1 MKRLKKIGL
10 NAAYQNEE
18 DTQVV
23 SCSLMAL
30 KLLPVV
36 DIVPGFEDVKALVKP
51 ESASQAQLL
60 MLCRYAERQWIT
72 KASIGFLCTTIR
84 RVQITPRSFLAGL
97 RRRIQ
102 VVHPNLFTFLGH
114 LQRITVDTDAE
125 VGRLSR
131 GMLI

>member
-36 DIVPGFEDVKALVKP
+36 DIVPGFEDVK
-51 ESASQAQLL
+51 
-60 MLCRYAERQWIT
+60 T
-72 KASIGFLCTTIR
+72 
-84 RVQITPRSFLAGL
+84 
-97 RRRIQ
+97 
-102 VVHPNLFTFLGH
+102 
-114 LQRITVDTDAE
+114 
-125 VGRLSR
+125 
-131 GMLI
+131 LIKKLYKRTCD

>member
-84 RVQITPRSFLAGL
+84 RVQITPRRVFSLVCVDVYRWSIQTCSPFLAICNAL
-97 RRRIQ
+97 LSTLMRR
-102 VVHPNLFTFLGH
+102 
-114 LQRITVDTDAE
+114 
-125 VGRLSR
+125 
-131 GMLI
+131 